1 MVGDRGVKLSG
12 GQRQRIAIARAFL
25 KDAPILLLDEATA
38 ALDSE
43 SEEAIREALGR
54 LMRGRTVIAIAHRL
68 ATLRNFDRVVMLQGG
83 RIIEDGPPDRLM
95 QGQGPYREL
104 VTQEMSRL
112 ASTCGLIARQ
122 LACCVPMRRSQRER
136 TARGPQWQPKSLN
149 SDRPSRPSKQ
159 VAESPFY
166 IPMTGPAARPR
177 RSLKHDDT
185 FIVLDSHG
193 DIGASAGGPDGLF
206 NADTR
211 YLARLELVLDDV
223 QPLLLGSNLRD
234 DNSALT
240 VDLTNPDVYRNGR
253 IVLQKDMLH
262 IVRTIFLW
270 RGTAYQRI
278 GLQNHGDRPASF
290 DLTLLF
296 DNDFADLFE
305 VRGETRPR
313 RGIGSSKLLGPADV
327 VLEYNGLDG
336 RSRIT
341 ALHFDPRPTRLAGQC
356 GDLSFRPG
364 AAAGRPRCSSR
375 YPATSRPCSKP
386 APFFRGLLA
395 HRREMR
401 RSTAGAASIETS
413 NNIFN
418 EVLCQSMA
426 DLNMLMTD
434 TPQGRYPYAGIP
446 WYSTTFGRD
455 GLITALQMLWIDPR
469 IARGVLRR
477 LAFYQAKTIDPLAD
491 AEPGKILHEMRGG
504 EMAALREV
512 PFAQYYGSVDST
524 PLFVLLAGLYV
535 ERTGDEETLAE
546 LWPAIEAA
554 LRWIDGPGDPDRD
567 GFVEYQR
574 ASEQG
579 LANQGWKDSYDAI
592 FHADGRLAE
601 GYIALAEVQGYVFA
615 GKRLAARCARRLGH
629 DRSGAAS
636 SKPKRELLAE
646 RFEEAFWCEEL
657 GTYALAL
664 DGDKQPCKV
673 RTSNAGQLLFTGIV
687 REDRARHGRR
697 RSDAAAFLHRLGHPH
712 RGARRGALQSDVLSR
727 RIDLAARQCADR
739 ARACA
744 LRPEAFGRAS
754 VQGPVRR
761 RQPTWICGGCP
772 NCSAAFSARSGADR
786 RSIRSPARRRPGRAR
801 RRSRCWKQRSA
812 SNSMPRAARSGCAIR
827 VCRRSS
833 TRWCCAICSSGL
845 PASIF
850 GCAATARKCRW
861 RCCARAARSRCRS
874 C

>member
-1 MVGDRGVKLSG
+1 MSAEVVTHIKT
-12 GQRQRIAIARAFL
+12 IAA
-25 KDAPILLLDEATA
+25 
-38 ALDSE
+38 
-43 SEEAIREALGR
+43 
-54 LMRGRTVIAIAHRL
+54 V
-68 ATLRNFDRVVMLQGG
+68 
-83 RIIEDGPPDRLM
+83 
-95 QGQGPYREL
+95 EL
-104 VTQEMSRL
+104 
-112 ASTCGLIARQ
+112 
-122 LACCVPMRRSQRER
+122 
-136 TARGPQWQPKSLN
+136 
-149 SDRPSRPSKQ
+149 

-185 FIVLDSHG
+185 FAVLDSHG

-211 YLARLELVLDDV
+211 YLARLELVLDAV

-240 VDLTNPDVYRNGR
+240 VDLTNPDVYRDGR

-278 GLQNHGDRPASF
+278 GLQNHGDRPAAF

-305 VRGETRPR
+305 VRGEKRPR
-313 RGIGSSKLLGPADV
+313 RGLGSGKLLGPADV
-327 VLEYNGLDG
+327 ALEYSGLDATP
-336 RSRIT
+336 RTT
-341 ALHFDPRPTRLAGQC
+341 ALHFDPRPTRLAVNAATYHF
-356 GDLSFRPG
+356 DLAPHQI
-364 AAAGRPRCSSR
+364 
-375 YPATSRPCSKP
+375 TSLFVAVSCNKPIMHKP

-401 RSTAGAASIETS
+401 RSTKGAASIETS

-426 DLNMLMTD
+426 DLNMLMTE

-469 IARGVLRR
+469 IAQGVLKR
-477 LAFYQAKTIDPLAD
+477 LAFYQAQSVDPLAD

-512 PFAQYYGSVDST
+512 PFAQYYGSVDAT

-535 ERTGDEETLAE
+535 ERTGDDETLAE

-554 LRWIDGPGDPDRD
+554 LRWIDGAGDPDGD
-567 GFVEYQR
+567 GFIEYQR

-592 FHADGRLAE
+592 FHADGKLAE

-615 GKRLAARCARRLGH
+615 GKHLAARCALRLGLM
-629 DRSGAAS
+629 DRARNLEAEAQ
-636 SKPKRELLAE
+636 RLAE
-646 RFEEAFWCEEL
+646 RFDEAFWCDDL

-664 DGDKQPCKV
+664 DGAKQPCKV
-673 RTSNAGQLLFTGIV
+673 RTSNAGQLLFTGIA
-687 REDRARHGRR
+687 RPERARMVASDLMSQKFFSGWGIRTVARGEARYNPMSYHNGSIWPHDNALIALGLARYGLKHSVAHLFKGLFEAASYMDLRRLPELFCGFQRERR
-697 RSDAAAFLHRLGHPH
+697 RGPTLYPVACAPQAWASATPFTLLEAALGLEFDASRGEIRLRNPRLPAFLNEVVLHDLKLG
-712 RGARRGALQSDVLSR
+712 ASSV
-727 RIDLAARQCADR
+727 DLR
-739 ARACA
+739 
-744 LRPEAFGRAS
+744 
-754 VQGPVRR
+754 VRR
-761 RQPTWICGGCP
+761 HDGEVSLEVLRTRGQIQV
-772 NCSAAFSARSGADR
+772 
-786 RSIRSPARRRPGRAR
+786 SI
-801 RRSRCWKQRSA
+801 
-812 SNSMPRAARSGCAIR
+812 
-827 VCRRSS
+827 VL
-833 TRWCCAICSSGL
+833 TH
-845 PASIF
+845 
-850 GCAATARKCRW
+850 
-861 RCCARAARSRCRS
+861 
-874 C
+874 